1 MKTTHDV
8 MGTLCCATVITTST
22 RVGGDDFELYCVEFP
37 SDNRDAD
44 GFKEGNIGAIRHH
57 INGIIL
63 RYMGSR
69 AEIVH
74 V

>member
-44 GFKEGNIGAIRHH
+44 GFIEGNIGAVRHN
-57 INGIIL
+57 INGIIF
-63 RYMGSR
+63 RYVGSR
-69 AEIVH
+69 A
-74 V
+74 